1 MAREMQIEAM
11 RLEALDRRQI
21 ALDTQ
26 RQEELE
32 EFRRKELEDQR
43 RREARQVEEQ
53 MIVDEMKEVDRAG
66 PPHSNPDHVCCILVK

>member
-26 RQEELE
+26 RQE
-32 EFRRKELEDQR
+32 ELEDQR